1 MKMNQLVKSAV
12 LSLAVLLASSAFA
25 GNSNKG
31 SLHLSEAAQINGQS
45 VPAGDYQLRWE
56 GNGPDVE
63 VSFMSGKKL
72 VTKSAAKVVA
82 LKGAPNNDAAVV
94 DKSGSTPSITE
105 VRFAGKKFAL
115 AIGSGEKAA
124 MGESTK

>member
-1 MKMNQLVKSAV
+1 MNQLVKSAV
-12 LSLAVLLASSAFA
+12 LSLAVFLASSAFA

-94 DKSGSTPSITE
+94 DKTGSTPSITE

>member
-56 GNGPDVE
+56 GTGPDVE
-63 VSFMSGKKL
+63 VSFMLGKNL

-94 DKSGSTPSITE
+94 DKTGSTPSITE

-115 AIGSGEKAA
+115 AIGGGEKAG